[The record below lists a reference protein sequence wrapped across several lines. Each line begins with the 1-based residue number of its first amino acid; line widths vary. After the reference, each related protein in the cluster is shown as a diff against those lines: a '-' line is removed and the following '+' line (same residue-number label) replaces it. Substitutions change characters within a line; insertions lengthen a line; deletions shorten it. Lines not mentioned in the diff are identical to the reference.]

1 MCSRDTVLINPEGK
15 VEKTYRGVDPKG
27 DPNQVLSYITS
38 KAKNY

>member
-1 MCSRDTVLINPEGK
+1 
-15 VEKTYRGVDPKG
+15 VEKIYRGVDPQG